1 MLSLIGH
8 FTQQNIEL
16 MKELLTETIKS
27 ENLLIPIILSIL
39 LIFLTWILGNFSVRI
54 LRKAIR
60 RQHNGGI
67 ESVVKLL
74 KTPIK
79 LLLLVISLSFIHY
92 YFKDKID
99 IEGGQ
104 TVFVLLVATIT
115 WLGIAI
121 IRSIKH
127 FVLSSYNIQDAD
139 NLKARKIHTQMRV
152 FERLLIFLLIFI
164 GLAVALLSFDKVRE
178 IGLSLLASAGIAGL
192 IIGFAAQKSLSLLL
206 AGFQIAI
213 TQPIRLD
220 DVVIMEGE
228 WGWIEEITLTYVVV
242 RIWDK
247 RRLVVPINY
256 FIEKPFQ
263 NWTRQSADILGT
275 VFIYVDYGFPVQK
288 MREAMNR
295 ILPDIPEWDGE
306 VNVLQVTDTT
316 EKTMQLRALVSAKDS
331 PKAWDL
337 RVRLREEL
345 INFMQKEYPEYLPK
359 ARIDL
364 KEVKNQDIKTI

>member
-1 MLSLIGH
+1 MKEF
-8 FTQQNIEL
+8 FTQNF
-16 MKELLTETIKS
+16 KS
-27 ENLLIPIILSIL
+27 EDLLLPIIFSIL
-39 LIFLTWILGNFSVRI
+39 LLIAAWFAGVLLIRL
-54 LRKAIR
+54 LRKAIHR
-60 RQHNGGI
+60 EHNRVI
-67 ESVVKLL
+67 EKVVKLV

-79 LLLLVISLSFIHY
+79 LLTVVLAISLINY
-92 YFKDKID
+92 YFKDSID
-99 IEGGQ
+99 INGGKIIFIIL
-104 TVFVLLVATIT
+104 VFTIT
-115 WLGIAI
+115 YLAIAI

-127 FVLSSYNIQDAD
+127 FILSSYNILDAD

-152 FERLLIFLLIFI
+152 FERLLIFLVTFI
-164 GLAVALLSFDKVRE
+164 GMSVALLSFEKVRE
-178 IGLSLLASAGIAGL
+178 IGLSLLASAGIAGI

-220 DVVIMEGE
+220 DVVIVEGE

-247 RRLVVPINY
+247 RRLIVPINY

-275 VFIYVDYGFPVQK
+275 VFIYVDYGFPVEK
-288 MREAMNR
+288 MREEMSR
-295 ILPDIPEWDGE
+295 ILPDIQEWDGE
-306 VNVLQVTDTT
+306 VNVLQVTDAT
-316 EKTMQLRALVSAKDS
+316 EKTMELRALVSAKDS

-345 INFMQKEYPEYLPK
+345 IQFMQREYPDYLPK
-359 ARIDL
+359 ARIEFE
-364 KEVKNQDIKTI
+364 KENNLDSKEKVLE